1 MANGDL
7 IGDGAAAAFGASRL
21 AIVGGAVVG
30 ALGLGAGAMWRR
42 GGNLRQPLDRTSQAV
57 EFMFEG
63 CNARGEPVAV
73 GGERAHVKAL
83 VGLGFA
89 RGDLDRYRLLL
100 NTDTK

>member
-1 MANGDL
+1 
-7 IGDGAAAAFGASRL
+7 
-21 AIVGGAVVG
+21 
-30 ALGLGAGAMWRR
+30 
-42 GGNLRQPLDRTSQAV
+42 
-57 EFMFEG
+57 MFEG